1 MTLLEQIKEDIK
13 TAMKAGDR
21 ERLEVLRFVN
31 SQFQN
36 RAIEKRTQGEGD
48 VLTDEDVLE
57 SMRKEVKRRRDA
69 IELFRQGDRADLVEK
84 EEKEVAIIQAY
95 LPAAPTEEQIKAVVQ
110 ELRQEGLS
118 GFPVLMKEVM
128 KRLKGA
134 DGNMVS
140 RAVKETEG

>member
-1 MTLLEQIKEDIK
+1 MALLEQLKDDIK

-31 SQFQN
+31 SLLQN
-36 RAIEKRTQGEGD
+36 RAIEKRTAGESD

-57 SMRKEVKRRRDA
+57 AMRKEVKRRKDA
-69 IELFRQGDRADLVEK
+69 IELFRQGERADLVEK

-95 LPAAPTEEQIKAVVQ
+95 LPAAPTEEQIKAAIQ
-110 ELRQEGLS
+110 QLRQEGLS
-118 GFPVLMKEVM
+118 GFPVLMKEAM

-134 DGNMVS
+134 DGNLVS
-140 RAVKETEG
+140 KAVKESEG

>member
-1 MTLLEQIKEDIK
+1 MALLEQIKEDIK

-31 SQFQN
+31 SQLQN
-36 RAIEKRTQGEGD
+36 RSIEKRTAGESD
-48 VLTDEDVLE
+48 VLTDEDILE

-69 IELFRQGDRADLVEK
+69 IDLFKQGGRADLVEK
-84 EEKEVAIIQAY
+84 EEAEVAIIQAY
-95 LPAAPTEEQIKAVVQ
+95 LPAAPTEEQIKVVIQ
-110 ELRQEGLS
+110 QLRQEGLS
-118 GFPVLMKEVM
+118 GFPVLMKEAM

-140 RAVKETEG
+140 KAVKESEG

>member
-1 MTLLEQIKEDIK
+1 MARLEQIKEDIK

-36 RAIEKRTQGEGD
+36 LAIEKRTKGESD
-48 VLTDEDVLE
+48 VLTDEDILE
-57 SMRKEVKRRRDA
+57 SMRKEVKRRKDA
-69 IELFRQGDRADLVEK
+69 IDLFKQGGRADLVEK
-84 EEKEVAIIQAY
+84 EEAEVAIIQAY
-95 LPAAPTEEQIKAVVQ
+95 LPAAPTEEQIKVVVQ
-110 ELRQEGLS
+110 QLRQEGLS
-118 GFPVLMKEVM
+118 GFPVLMKEAM

-140 RAVKETEG
+140 KAVKESEG